1 MFYDDPNLQQE
12 RREHDWEHQ
21 QRHLTAQFE
30 LKMSQSL
37 IDFAA
42 FAKVEI
48 VSRRRLEV
56 VFAAVRTLHGITDLV
71 HGAQVE
77 DEMLFGFDWLVAVLA
92 YELQSQIRQRFK
104 QLTVTVMFCNGKHCS
119 IG

>member
-1 MFYDDPNLQQE
+1 
-12 RREHDWEHQ
+12 
-21 QRHLTAQFE
+21 
-30 LKMSQSL
+30 MSQSL
-37 IDFAA
+37 VEFAA

-77 DEMLFGFDWLVAVLA
+77 DEMLLLFDWLVAVRTD
-92 YELQSQIRQRFK
+92 ELQPRTGQR
-104 QLTVTVMFCNGKHCS
+104 LNS
-119 IG
+119 

>member
-1 MFYDDPNLQQE
+1 
-12 RREHDWEHQ
+12 
-21 QRHLTAQFE
+21 
-30 LKMSQSL
+30 MSQSL

-56 VFAAVRTLHGITDLV
+56 VFAAVRTHDGIADLV
-71 HGAQVE
+71 NGAQVE

-92 YELQSQIRQRFK
+92 NELQPQIWRCFK
-104 QLTVTVMFCNGKHCS
+104 QLAFTVFFLIVALGE
-119 IG
+119 GRRA